1 MEVPS
6 RLIVIDGTNIFWRAY
21 HGLSHQNLTDVN
33 GNPTGAIYG
42 SLTTISSVV
51 RDLGCSHLLV
61 VYDWGKSS
69 QRLAV
74 FADYKGNRIQALD
87 ADLTEDAVNQLSKTQ
102 ALLELMG
109 LKIYREKNVEADDI
123 IAKVCRSINLPTV
136 VVSGDKDLRQLIKKR
151 VRVLHPPL
159 GKTPGKM
166 WTHGSVMEHY
176 GLPPS
181 KLPEVWALTGDKS
194 DNVPGV
200 PGIGEA
206 TALKLM
212 HKYGSL
218 ASIFI
223 SDEKK
228 VLGHKNEAKLSHYLV
243 TLHPELSKF
252 SADSED
258 LRFRPVL
265 PSSRGADTVEMT
277 LKSYGFEKPL
287 EMWRANSLWT
297 SRGKR
302 LGRK

>member
-1 MEVPS
+1 MDATS
-6 RLIVIDGTNIFWRAY
+6 RFLIFDGTNIFWRAY
-21 HGLSHQNLTDVN
+21 HGLSHQGLTDAN
-33 GNPTGAIYG
+33 GDPTGAIYG
-42 SLTTISSVV
+42 SLTTIASVV
-51 RDLGCSHLLV
+51 RDFGCSHILI

-69 QRLAV
+69 QRLALYS
-74 FADYKGNRIQALD
+74 DYKGNRIQALD
-87 ADLTEDAVNQLSKTQ
+87 PDVTEDAVNQLSKTQ
-102 ALLELMG
+102 ALLEMMG
-109 LKIYREKNVEADDI
+109 LTIYREKNVEADDI
-123 IAKVCRSINLPTV
+123 IAKACRSVNLPTI

-151 VRVLHPPL
+151 VRVFHPPL

-166 WTHGSVMEHY
+166 WTHGSIMEHY
-176 GLPPS
+176 GLVPS
-181 KLPEVWALTGDKS
+181 KLPELWALTGDKS

-200 PGIGEA
+200 PGIGET

-228 VLGHKNEAKLSHYLV
+228 ILEHKSEAKLSHYLV

-252 SADSED
+252 SLRSDD
-258 LRFRPVL
+258 LRFSPVL
-265 PSSRGADTVEMT
+265 PSSRGADSVEMV
-277 LKSYGFEKPL
+277 LKSYGFDKPL
-287 EMWRANSLWT
+287 ELWRANSLWT